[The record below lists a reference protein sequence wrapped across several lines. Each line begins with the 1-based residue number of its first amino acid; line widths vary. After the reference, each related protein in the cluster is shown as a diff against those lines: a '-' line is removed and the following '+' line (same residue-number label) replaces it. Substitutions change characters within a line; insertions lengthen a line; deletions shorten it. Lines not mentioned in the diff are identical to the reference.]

1 MRKNELFIDYID
13 TDYILSCTINAKNS
27 SNHCYVIFIQ
37 NEIIPEIYDKYIVV
51 FEMNKMLENIC
62 TIQQM
67 KFFPLI
73 CIAILFIFRF
83 FLG

>member
-1 MRKNELFIDYID
+1 MPR
-13 TDYILSCTINAKNS
+13 ILLITATL
-27 SNHCYVIFIQ
+27 

-67 KFFPLI
+67 KFFPLT
-73 CIAILFIFRF
+73 CIIILFIFRF
-83 FLG
+83 FLGWIQLFKKQNSLD

>member
-67 KFFPLI
+67 KFFLLYVLEF
-73 CIAILFIFRF
+73 CLSFDSF
-83 FLG
+83 

>member
-13 TDYILSCTINAKNS
+13 TDYILSCIINAKNS
-27 SNHCYVIFIQ
+27 FNQCYVIFIQ
-37 NEIIPEIYDKYIVV
+37 NEIFPEIYDKYIVV

-67 KFFPLI
+67 KFFPLS

>member
-1 MRKNELFIDYID
+1 MPR
-13 TDYILSCTINAKNS
+13 ILLINNTSKS
-27 SNHCYVIFIQ
+27 IFIQ

-67 KFFPLI
+67 KFFPSYMYCNSVYL
-73 CIAILFIFRF
+73 
-83 FLG
+83 

>member
-1 MRKNELFIDYID
+1 MPR
-13 TDYILSCTINAKNS
+13 ILLITATL
-27 SNHCYVIFIQ
+27 

-67 KFFPLI
+67 KFFPLT
-73 CIAILFIFRF
+73 CIIILFIFRF